1 MFGRTEIDY
10 VWNIKQ
16 TQTNIPNKCLKQKR
30 TKQTVCLTFNEHF
43 VRNVR
48 NKLLY
53 GMFGMFETVKNKMTN
68 VRNNLE
74 QIIKILFGMFGIV

>member
-1 MFGRTEIDY
+1 MF
-10 VWNIKQ
+10 
-16 TQTNIPNKCLKQKR
+16 
-30 TKQTVCLTFNEHF
+30 LTFNKHF

-53 GMFGMFETVKNKMTN
+53 EMFGMFETVKNKMTN

-74 QIIKILFGMFGIV
+74 QIIKILFEMFGIILNKCAECLSMFVCSKA